1 MATTLNLDVQE
12 QEPTSSSLLPPL
24 SPISS
29 ALATSPFLSQT
40 VVPVFSFEVPIH
52 ESKVIELLR
61 NVIIPLNDRLTSI
74 VHIDKKG
81 VPRWKKI
88 DFKVEDHVVVV
99 TFPPNLSRQECDLK
113 LRDYV
118 SKVGGEG
125 FPHYETKPLW
135 EIHVVKYS
143 NNNSGH
149 DSLNRGGAV
158 IFKLSHAMGDGY
170 SFLSLVFNGFKRAD
184 DPLLPFTVPGG
195 ASRINIKEGFGSK
208 CRRTAMKGLNSVPSV
223 GKILMA
229 GSCLGD
235 DKSVVRSGRPRVEL
249 EPIDILSINY
259 PLDVIKQVK
268 SKLQTNKAKKKV
280 EWRKER
286 DKGGLAWREG
296 YWFRGTSVNDVITGI
311 IHYAIHLYKSR
322 KAPNSGSDHKRM
334 TTLAMLNMRMI
345 LKGHK
350 DINEMLKA
358 GIWGN
363 HSTYLQVPIPNVSPN
378 QNVDPLYFIF
388 AAKKNMKRMKNSFV
402 PQLTFPVINT
412 MKRFKGTKGVADFI
426 YSTLNSTTAMIT
438 NVIGPNENMTMAGY
452 PIKDFFCIVAGTP
465 QAQPHLHGGV
475 LVGAVECDDNSREEI
490 HRFPSFQR
498 VHGRILSTHCR
509 SNSPQER

>member
-1 MATTLNLDVQE
+1 MATTLKLEVQE
-12 QEPTSSSLLPPL
+12 QKPISSPLLPPL

-61 NVIIPLNDRLTSI
+61 NVIIPLNDRLTSV

-88 DFKVEDHVVVV
+88 DFIKVEDHIVVV
-99 TFPPNLSRQECDLK
+99 TFPPNLSRQEYDIK

-118 SKVGGEG
+118 SKVGREG

-135 EIHVVKYS
+135 EVHVVKYS
-143 NNNSGH
+143 NNSRH
-149 DSLNRGGAV
+149 DSINSGGAV
-158 IFKLSHAMGDGY
+158 IFRISHAMGDGY

-184 DPLLPFTVPGG
+184 DPSLPLTVPGG
-195 ASRINIKEGFGSK
+195 ASRIINIKEGFGSK
-208 CRRTAMKGLNSVPSV
+208 CRRTAMKGFNSVPSV
-223 GKILMA
+223 AKILMA

-268 SKLQTNKAKKKV
+268 SKLQT
-280 EWRKER
+280 
-286 DKGGLAWREG
+286 
-296 YWFRGTSVNDVITGI
+296 SVNDAITGI

-322 KAPNSGSDHKRM
+322 KAPNSGSDSKRM

-345 LKGHK
+345 LKGYK

-358 GIWGN
+358 GTWGN
-363 HSTYLQVPIPNVSPN
+363 HSTYLKVPIPNVSPN

-412 MKRFKGTKGVADFI
+412 MKRFKGTKVK
-426 YSTLNSTTAMIT
+426 T
-438 NVIGPNENMTMAGY
+438 
-452 PIKDFFCIVAGTP
+452 PII
-465 QAQPHLHGGV
+465 Q
-475 LVGAVECDDNSREEI
+475 
-490 HRFPSFQR
+490 
-498 VHGRILSTHCR
+498 
-509 SNSPQER
+509 